1 MRSVLPIAA
10 AVALAG
16 APASPALAAADANPP
31 YTFILSRTDVGVSTK
46 GETDFDWDAQGWV
59 GSDENRLWVKTTG
72 NLQRQGP
79 DRSDLQALYSHAVS
93 EFWDVQA
100 GVRQTFAPS
109 SRTSAVLGVQGLA
122 PYWFEV
128 DAAAFLADNGRLSA
142 RLETSYELTLT
153 QRIFAEPF
161 AVIRIAAKADPKLRE
176 GAGVT
181 DTEAGLRLRYELSR
195 KVAPYV
201 GVSWQQRYGET
212 KRLWAAAGGEAEETS
227 FRAGLRLL
235 F

>member
-10 AVALAG
+10 A
-16 APASPALAAADANPP
+16 ALAAAFAAPVFAAAASPP
-31 YTFILSRTDVGVSTK
+31 YTFVLSRIDGGVSTK
-46 GETDFDWDAQGWV
+46 GEADFDWDAQGWV
-59 GSDENRLWVKTTG
+59 GGDENRLWVKTTG

-79 DRSDLQALYSHAVS
+79 DRSDLQALYSHAIS

-100 GVRQTFAPS
+100 GVRQTFAPGA
-109 SRTSAVLGVQGLA
+109 RTSAALGIQGLA
-122 PYWFEV
+122 PYLFEV
-128 DAAAFLADNGRLSA
+128 DAAGFLADDGHLSA
-142 RLETSYELTLT
+142 QLEASYELTLT

-161 AVIRIAAKADPKLRE
+161 ATVRLAAKADPKLRE
-176 GAGVT
+176 GSGVT
-181 DTEAGLRLRYELSR
+181 DTETGLRLRYEFSR
-195 KVAPYV
+195 KVAPYI

-212 KRLWAAAGGEAEETS
+212 KRLWTAAGGEAQETS